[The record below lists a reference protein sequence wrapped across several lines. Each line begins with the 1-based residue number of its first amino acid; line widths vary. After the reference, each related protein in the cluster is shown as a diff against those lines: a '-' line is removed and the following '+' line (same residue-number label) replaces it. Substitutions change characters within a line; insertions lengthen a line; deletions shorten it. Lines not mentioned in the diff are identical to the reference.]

1 MSKGSSL
8 HQLRQ
13 STNNSFFLDE
23 SDDERNQ
30 HDDDFDVDNMDFPL
44 PADEPAAPQ
53 QGSSSSSSSTDLS
66 PETLEKIKA
75 LMGAGGA
82 TSNENVRYISGEEA
96 EQFKSWMCVYPCYI
110 DGTKT
115 TKQGRRISKDKACKK
130 QPWAKEIVE
139 ALKELR
145 LTPVFEPGKTH
156 PRDWEN
162 RGRVRVLFKDQGRY
176 SHPTIRTK
184 YDLLIRL
191 AALINKMHANE
202 KEPRAEFSPLS
213 PLTPMSIAMP
223 EMAGK
228 DPLSSMFGAMGMGGG
243 DENSSNSGGAL
254 EGSSSTHGAKP
265 SPESKRQQKLAKKP
279 KRVMIRG

>member
-13 STNNSFFLDE
+13 TSKNSFFLDD
-23 SDDERNQ
+23 SDDEKNKQ
-30 HDDDFDVDNMDFPL
+30 NDDEFDVDNMDFPL
-44 PADEPAAPQ
+44 PTDDSTTVPK
-53 QGSSSSSSSTDLS
+53 QGSSSSNTDLS

-75 LMGAGGA
+75 LMAAGGT
-82 TSNENVRYISGEEA
+82 TSSDNVRYISGEEA
-96 EQFKSWMCVYPCYI
+96 EQFKSWMCIYPCYI

-115 TKQGRRISKDKACKK
+115 MKEGRRIPKEKACKK

-139 ALKELR
+139 ALKDLR

-156 PRDWEN
+156 PRDWAN

-176 SHPTIRTK
+176 SHPNIRTK
-184 YDLLIRL
+184 HELLIRL

-202 KEPRAEFSPLS
+202 KEPRSEFSPLS

-228 DPLSSMFGAMGMGGG
+228 DPLSSMFGAMGMGG
-243 DENSSNSGGAL
+243 DDSNSQDAS
-254 EGSSSTHGAKP
+254 SSSTHGAKP

-279 KRVMIRG
+279 KRVMIRA